1 MAVKR
6 TEPASVTGVRTTDVP
21 KGGRTASGY
30 GGKIPTASM
39 IEYLGVWRRVYVMV
53 YGNGSTPYV
62 LVKGETFI
70 LDIDTQHQVM
80 EGEA

>member
-1 MAVKR
+1 MTVR
-6 TEPASVTGVRTTDVP
+6 YTEPASVTGVKSTDTP

-30 GGKIPTASM
+30 GGKIPTAQM
-39 IEYLGVWRRVYVMV
+39 IEYLGVWRRVYTMV

-62 LVKGETFI
+62 LVKGDVVV

-80 EGEA
+80 EAGK